1 LWGGG
6 CHGGLDGDGVWFL
19 LFEMGEEGGEG
30 DVGADAAVEFL
41 HYCFGAGF
49 DAGVYGYVRV
59 RVGGWGG

>member
-1 LWGGG
+1 M
-6 CHGGLDGDGVWFL
+6 DGDGVWFL